1 MGRVAAEGCQGG
13 SMNTAFSLLAAGV
26 RVVPPHQQVKSDP
39 LLAGLMVLFFAYVAW
54 LMLTRKDPEP

>member
-1 MGRVAAEGCQGG
+1 
-13 SMNTAFSLLAAGV
+13 MNTAFSLMAAGV
-26 RVVPPHQQVKSDP
+26 RVVPPHQQVKADP